1 MSDNLIVY
9 YSRSGTARQVAEVIA
24 IHTGWVLAEVRD
36 RTPRAGLSGDVRC
49 VLDMVFHR
57 MPAYEYVGP
66 KLDACRNVVVVA
78 PVWLGRLAAPMRS
91 FLHDHAPFPG
101 TLSAVCVMA
110 ARGGFRAEEDIVR
123 LTGKTPEPALAL
135 RQRDVQ
141 SGEAMDSL
149 EAFATALRTRPA
161 EPGPVLRPVWI
172 SPKEV

>member
-1 MSDNLIVY
+1 
-9 YSRSGTARQVAEVIA
+9 
-24 IHTGWVLAEVRD
+24 
-36 RTPRAGLSGDVRC
+36 
-49 VLDMVFHR
+49 
-57 MPAYEYVGP
+57 
-66 KLDACRNVVVVA
+66 
-78 PVWLGRLAAPMRS
+78 
-91 FLHDHAPFPG
+91 
-101 TLSAVCVMA
+101 MA
-110 ARGGFRAEEDIVR
+110 ARGGFRAEEDIVG